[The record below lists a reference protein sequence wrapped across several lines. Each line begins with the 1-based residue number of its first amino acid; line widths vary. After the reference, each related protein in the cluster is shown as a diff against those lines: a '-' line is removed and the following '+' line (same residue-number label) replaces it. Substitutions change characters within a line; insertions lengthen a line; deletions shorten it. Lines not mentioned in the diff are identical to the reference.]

1 MTDTRFTLPV
11 RIYYEDTDAGG
22 VVYHANYL
30 RLMERART
38 EWLRNM
44 GYDLDVVACDDNLMF
59 VVHAIKINYHKPAR
73 LNDLLDVSAQLVR
86 MRRATLDIEH
96 RVCLNSELLCEATV
110 SLVTVK
116 ADSFKPCPMPTTMKE
131 ELSNWIQS

>member
-38 EWLRNM
+38 EWLRNI
-44 GYDLDVVACDDNLMF
+44 GYDLDVVARDDNLMF

>member
-30 RLMERART
+30 RFMERART
-38 EWLRNM
+38 EWLRNI
-44 GYDLDVVACDDNLMF
+44 GYDLDVVARDDNLMF

-96 RVCLNSELLCEATV
+96 RVCRESELLCEATV
-110 SLVTVK
+110 SLVTLK

>member
-38 EWLRNM
+38 EWLRNI
-44 GYDLDVVACDDNLMF
+44 GYDLDLVARDDKLMF

>member
-38 EWLRNM
+38 EWLRNI
-44 GYDLDVVACDDNLMF
+44 GYDLDVVARDDKLMF